1 MQHLPPSFNLP
12 SPLQK
17 LDLQKISELNIELYI
32 KRDDLI
38 HPKIS
43 GNKWRKLKY
52 NLEQARKQGNK
63 SILTYGGAWSNHLHA
78 TAYAC
83 KIFGFQSIG
92 VIRGEKPPVLS
103 SMLKDA
109 INNGMILHYV
119 SRSRYQKKEEET
131 EIEKL
136 KERWG
141 QFYRIPEGGNNSYGI
156 IGCEEIM
163 NEIKISPTH
172 IAVSCGTGTT
182 ISGLLRSTNSNTNLI
197 GFSALKDGS
206 FLNKTIDINSN
217 YSYSRYLINSEYS
230 FGGYGK
236 INDEL
241 IEFIYQFYLT
251 FQILLDPV
259 YTGKMMFGLFDRI
272 KKNKF
277 KEGSKIIAIH
287 TGGLQGIRGYP
298 KLMHKL
304 NSVNALNKMSIIH

>member
-1 MQHLPPSFNLP
+1 MQHQTHSLNLP

-17 LDLQKISELNIELYI
+17 LDLKKIFDHNIELYI

-38 HPKIS
+38 HSEIS

-52 NLEQARKQGNK
+52 NLEEARKQGYN

-78 TAYAC
+78 TAFAC
-83 KIFGFQSIG
+83 KLLGFQSIG
-92 VIRGEKPPVLS
+92 IIRGEKPPVLS
-103 SMLKDA
+103 SMLLDA
-109 INNGMILHYV
+109 INNGMKLHFI
-119 SRSRYQKKEEET
+119 SRSAYQKKEDET
-131 EIEKL
+131 EIENLMKI
-136 KERWG
+136 WG
-141 QFYRIPEGGNNSYGI
+141 KFYRIPEGGNNSYGI
-156 IGCEEIM
+156 MGCEEIM
-163 NEIKISPTH
+163 NEIKITPTH

-182 ISGLLRSTNSNTNLI
+182 ISGLLRSTNSNINLI

-206 FLNKTIDINSN
+206 FLNKTIDLNLNDS
-217 YSYSRYLINSEYS
+217 SRHYLINSEYS

-259 YTGKMMFGLFDRI
+259 YTGKMMFGLFDMI

-277 KEGSKIIAIH
+277 KEGAKIIAIH

-304 NSVNALNKMSIIH
+304 NSINALNKMSIIH